1 MKYQNPD
8 DEVALKRTFDRDV
21 IKLLFKYVFRYKKL
35 VWLSFLFLSILTVTK
50 LSSPLIIRYAID
62 NAIIKT
68 GVAVFTSIEP
78 YPDFLAK
85 PFKKKVIINDSTSFL
100 FQHQLSKLS
109 SVELDSLT
117 RIGIISKS
125 TYTLVNFPEHISD
138 SLLKKIHLVQN
149 KYSLPL
155 GKEYLL
161 LSDEA
166 AKEFDVHQMI
176 QLRKN
181 DLQLVSMIIMVMV
194 SLFILEF
201 FASYSQ
207 VIYLMKLS
215 QNAMR
220 DLRTDLYK
228 HILSLEISFFD
239 QTPVGKLVSRAIHDI
254 ESLNE
259 LFSSVL
265 VALTQDI
272 LILSGITIVL
282 FVMDVRLAIAVCITF
297 PPLVIATLIFRTQ
310 ARNAYRTIR
319 TAIADLNTFLNENI
333 TGIRIVQIFTQEIRQ
348 FDRYARINNTV
359 YSANIRQLKIF
370 AVFRPFIDF
379 LRWFA
384 VASVIYFSAHEFLH
398 GRISYG
404 LIAMFLAY
412 ISNFFEPIADLAE
425 KFDILQSA
433 TAAGEKINSVFNTPS
448 RKEIY
453 SDPHLLKKTI
463 SPFSGAIS
471 FINVWFS
478 YKPDEFVLKDIS
490 FTIAPKSTVAIVGET
505 GSGKSTIINLITGLY
520 PVTRGELTVDNKNI
534 NSYPVDLLRNH
545 SAIVM
550 QDIFLFS
557 RSVTENITLG
567 EPVDKERLDHI
578 LKMTHCDHF
587 ISKLTNGLDEQ
598 VMERGATFSTGERQ
612 LISFARALYTN
623 PDILILDEATSGID
637 TETELLIQDAI
648 THIIQGRTSIV
659 IAHRLSTVRNADC
672 ILVLDNGC
680 IIESGTHDE
689 LIALD
694 GYYKN
699 LCTLQFGQI

>member
-1 MKYQNPD
+1 MSYQHN
-8 DEVALKRTFDRDV
+8 DEEFPSKGSFDREV

-35 VWLSFLFLSILTVTK
+35 VLISFLFLSILTGTK
-50 LSSPLIIRYAID
+50 LATPLLTRFVID
-62 NAIIKT
+62 NTIIKT
-68 GVAVFTSIEP
+68 GVAVTGDIDKSYQHYSLIH
-78 YPDFLAK
+78 
-85 PFKKKVIINDSTSFL
+85 KKIITINESTGFL
-100 FQHQLSKLS
+100 FKQYLTKLS
-109 SVELDSLT
+109 TKEIDSLT
-117 RIGIISKS
+117 KNGVISKKS
-125 TYTLVNFPEHISD
+125 YTLVHFPNDLPEA
-138 SLLKKIHLVQN
+138 LLKKVHSVQVQ
-149 KYSLPL
+149 YSLPS
-155 GKEYLL
+155 GTKYIL

-166 AKEFDVHQMI
+166 KKSFNVNEMM
-176 QLRKN
+176 QLRKD
-181 DLQLVSMIIMVMV
+181 DLTNISIIICIMLC
-194 SLFILEF
+194 LFLLEF

-207 VIYLMKLS
+207 VISLMKLS

-220 DLRTDLYK
+220 DLRMDLYK
-228 HILSLEISFFD
+228 HIMSLETAFFD
-239 QTPVGKLVSRAIHDI
+239 KTPVGKLVSRVIHDI

-272 LILSGITIVL
+272 LILSGITVVL
-282 FVMDVRLAIAVCITF
+282 FIMDIRLAIAVCITF
-297 PPLVIATLIFRTQ
+297 PPLIIATLIFRTQ
-310 ARNAYRTIR
+310 ARQAYRKIR
-319 TAIADLNTFLNENI
+319 TAIADMNTFLNENI
-333 TGIRIVQIFTQEIRQ
+333 TGIRVVQVFTQELRQ
-348 FDRYARINNTV
+348 YKRFTGINNSV
-359 YSANIRQLKIF
+359 FVSNVKQLKIF

-384 VASVIYFSAHEFLH
+384 VASVIYFGAHELLH
-398 GRISYG
+398 GRITYG

-433 TAAGEKINSVFNTPS
+433 TAAGEKINTIFNTPS

-453 SDPHLLKKTI
+453 SDKMTLTKT
-463 SPFSGAIS
+463 SPFLGEIA
-471 FINVWFS
+471 FKNVWFS
-478 YKPDEFVLKDIS
+478 YKPDEWVLKDLS
-490 FTIAPKSTVAIVGET
+490 FKIAPKTTVAIVGET

-520 PVTRGELTVDNKNI
+520 SISKGALIVDGKEI
-534 NSYPVDLLRNH
+534 GSYPVDQLRRH

-557 RSVTENITLG
+557 RSVSENITLG
-567 EPVDKERLDHI
+567 EKGDKDWLDHI

-587 ISKLTNGLDEQ
+587 ISKLPNGLDEP
-598 VMERGATFSTGERQ
+598 VMERGVTFSTGERQ

-648 THIIQGRTSIV
+648 AHIIKGRTSIV

-672 ILVLDNGC
+672 ILVLDKGR

-689 LIALD
+689 LCALN
-694 GYYKN
+694 GYYNN